1 MKLKLFFQ
9 GILFISIISILI
21 AFYYVFLQ
29 NKNEKNLI
37 SKEDD
42 LILDNEVSNELIN
55 IEYNSIDA
63 EGNTFYINAEKAI
76 IEFKDQSG
84 IDNESEVSLN
94 GVISVINLK
103 EKGIINIYSDYA
115 IYNKLNHDTLFYD
128 NVKVEY
134 LGNSISA
141 DNLDL
146 IFSKKI
152 SRIYNNV
159 VYKNNKLNLNTD
171 KAIIDMVSG
180 DIKLEMNEKNKKV
193 KLISK
198 YEYIN

>member
-21 AFYYVFLQ
+21 AFYYVFLK

>member
-103 EKGIINIYSDYA
+103 EKGIVNIYSDYA

>member
-42 LILDNEVSNELIN
+42 LILDNAVSNELIN